1 MPERI
6 GWMLSE
12 RRTGILPVYTTQA
25 GSLGSSVGAALC
37 RDGYCLRTNRGVKP
51 LLQETVEEIS
61 AI

>member
-12 RRTGILPVYTTQA
+12 IIAGILPVYTTQA
-25 GSLGSSVGAALC
+25 GSLGSSLGPALY

-51 LLQETVEEIS
+51 LL
-61 AI
+61 

>member
-1 MPERI
+1 
-6 GWMLSE
+6 MLSE
-12 RRTGILPVYTTQA
+12 SITVILPVYTTQA
-25 GSLGSSVGAALC
+25 GSLGSGVGAALC